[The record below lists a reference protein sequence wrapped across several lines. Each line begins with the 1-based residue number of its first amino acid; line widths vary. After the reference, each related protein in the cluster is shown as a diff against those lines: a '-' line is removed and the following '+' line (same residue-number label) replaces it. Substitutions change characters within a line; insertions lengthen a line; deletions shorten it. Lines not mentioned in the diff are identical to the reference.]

1 MYGKIQEIKS
11 SENPMKI
18 MRIKRSLKLVSM
30 TIILC
35 SISLEPASEM
45 YFSYLITYQHHVVL
59 FEATFA

>member
-1 MYGKIQEIKS
+1 MVLIKQPMYGKIQEIKS

-35 SISLEPASEM
+35 RISLEPASEM
-45 YFSYLITYQHHVVL
+45 YFS
-59 FEATFA
+59 

>member
-45 YFSYLITYQHHVVL
+45 YFS
-59 FEATFA
+59 